1 MRRFTFGDFP
11 FGRTQLKPQVRHL
24 REELKVSRAAQE
36 MQLCSL
42 SRQVILQSNNIC
54 QIYPH
59 LCPTWSHKA
68 PSGEPVQ
75 LTGRN
80 RPQQRLARLPLAL
93 LGGQHG
99 QRQDRRS
106 PLLLLPQTVSFPT
119 VPPATELP
127 AVLNPLAPT
136 PPPARGCTCA
146 CFSP

>member
-24 REELKVSRAAQE
+24 REELKMSRAAQE

-42 SRQVILQSNNIC
+42 SRQVLLQSNNNF
-54 QIYPH
+54 QIFFSY
-59 LCPTWSHKA
+59 LCPTWSQKA
-68 PSGEPVQ
+68 SPGEPVQ
-75 LTGRN
+75 FTGRN

-106 PLLLLPQTVSFPT
+106 PLLLPQTVSVPT
-119 VPPATELP
+119 VPPPTELP

-136 PPPARGCTCA
+136 SHPPRGCTCA

>member
-24 REELKVSRAAQE
+24 REELKMSRAAQE

-42 SRQVILQSNNIC
+42 SRQVLVQSNNIF
-54 QIYPH
+54 QMFFP
-59 LCPTWSHKA
+59 LMSQSKQVP
-68 PSGEPVQ
+68 PGEPVQ

-93 LGGQHG
+93 VGGQHG

-106 PLLLLPQTVSFPT
+106 PLLLLPQTVSVPT
-119 VPPATELP
+119 LPPPTELP
-127 AVLNPLAPT
+127 AVLNPLPPT
-136 PPPARGCTCA
+136 SSPARGCTCA
-146 CFSP
+146 CFSS